1 MVWRASRGGCR
12 RCRIL
17 RCFEEESRC
26 NEQSSARAF
35 ADQALLVR
43 PCAHVTKLARFRGSA
58 DWPVVDD
65 QPWDGVVRS
74 VYSRDGFP
82 GSFMLALSRLSAG
95 FPGGD
100 DPGRIIN
107 SPCSEVGAGRTQ
119 SPKVE
124 RGTYPAGKLVLVPCD
139 LPPKLTC
146 ERS

>member
-1 MVWRASRGGCR
+1 MNTHAFMRSRIKLYWYGHALMSRSWRAS
-12 RCRIL
+12 
-17 RCFEEESRC
+17 E
-26 NEQSSARAF
+26 
-35 ADQALLVR
+35 VR
-43 PCAHVTKLARFRGSA
+43 LAGPS
-58 DWPVVDD
+58 WIISL
-65 QPWDGVVRS
+65 GMVVRS

-107 SPCSEVGAGRTQ
+107 SPCSEVGAGHTQ

-124 RGTYPAGKLVLVPCD
+124 GVTYPVGKLVLVPCD
-139 LPPKLTC
+139 LLHKLTC